1 MLEGQARVLQER
13 DGQRWPA
20 TDAGEP
26 DTNGRA
32 QREDVERAEVGE
44 FAALEVAPD
53 LLDGIQF
60 RRVAGQSFDRQPR
73 PLASEILSHHA
84 ALMPAEAVPDQDDLT
99 AGEMA
104 LEGAQKA
111 DQREIVVRA
120 GPRLKVTAAPPAIP
134 AEGQRGGDRQAR
146 PVAARVRQDRRR
158 GAPGAPGARGPRAR
172 EAPLLLVNEPPPPAA
187 RAFFFYRPPP

>member
-1 MLEGQARVLQER
+1 WNRVTIMLEGQARVLQER

-26 DTNGRA
+26 GTNGRA

-84 ALMPAEAVPDQDDLT
+84 ALVPAEAVPDQDDLT

-111 DQREIVVRA
+111 DQGEIVVRA
-120 GPRLKVTAAPPAIP
+120 GPRLKVTA
-134 AEGQRGGDRQAR
+134 
-146 PVAARVRQDRRR
+146 
-158 GAPGAPGARGPRAR
+158 
-172 EAPLLLVNEPPPPAA
+172 PPPPARALGASGVGATSPIVAGGTRRVPGGTA
-187 RAFFFYRPPP
+187 RA

>member
-73 PLASEILSHHA
+73 PLVSEILSHHA
-84 ALMPAEAVPDQDDLT
+84 ALVPAEAVPDQDDLT

-104 LEGAQKA
+104 LEGAQKV

-120 GPRLKVTAAPPAIP
+120 GPRLEVTAAPPAIP

-146 PVAARVRQDRRR
+146 PVAARVRQDRR
-158 GAPGAPGARGPRAR
+158 AGARGPPGAGRRAAR
-172 EAPLLLVNEPPPPAA
+172 GAAPPRSAGPPPP
-187 RAFFFYRPPP
+187 